1 MHHIKLLIRNAYKEI
16 TICISI
22 ALAMVLIAVQGISA
36 LQTDE
41 FYEFIQA
48 STLAGNFRVAYV
60 LIPDVQFTK
69 HHKEL
74 SEREKFNYRIA
85 WRLKKRLMKRD
96 VVVPSI
102 DALKEAV
109 EKRQFLLARNT
120 NVKFTKSDGSET
132 EYEIDLHAH
141 PHWIKAEFSKLT
153 ADFSF
158 DTEPLKELLETGAI
172 LEIIPPEDTVLT
184 AFEERDG
191 FHRVETG
198 GVAKSGDAFDPE
210 SIAATI
216 KETLEEGGTG
226 VTIEIPSAPGE
237 IVNETGEDF
246 GDLKLIATGKSNF
259 RGSTYARMKN
269 VRKAL
274 NEHINNTLVAPGETF
289 SFNSTL
295 EGPVSMSKGWSMAK
309 IIVEGDKLED
319 APGGGICQAST
330 TVYRAMLNAG
340 LPEEER
346 RAHSLYVYYYEKYG
360 VGIDATIFPGQQDLK
375 FKNDTGNY
383 VLLQA
388 YDDGYE
394 AVVNVYGTDDGRV
407 VELEGPYFAEA
418 SPEEFKV
425 HERELRKNEIAWI
438 RKVKYSNGEE
448 KENTIIS
455 RYKTLPLFLVSKY
468 GTLHASAGDDN

>member
-1 MHHIKLLIRNAYKEI
+1 
-16 TICISI
+16 
-22 ALAMVLIAVQGISA
+22 
-36 LQTDE
+36 
-41 FYEFIQA
+41 
-48 STLAGNFRVAYV
+48 
-60 LIPDVQFTK
+60 
-69 HHKEL
+69 
-74 SEREKFNYRIA
+74 
-85 WRLKKRLMKRD
+85 
-96 VVVPSI
+96 
-102 DALKEAV
+102 
-109 EKRQFLLARNT
+109 
-120 NVKFTKSDGSET
+120 
-132 EYEIDLHAH
+132 
-141 PHWIKAEFSKLT
+141 
-153 ADFSF
+153 
-158 DTEPLKELLETGAI
+158 
-172 LEIIPPEDTVLT
+172 
-184 AFEERDG
+184 
-191 FHRVETG
+191 
-198 GVAKSGDAFDPE
+198 
-210 SIAATI
+210 
-216 KETLEEGGTG
+216 

-407 VELEGPYFAEA
+407 VELE
-418 SPEEFKV
+418 V
-425 HERELRKNEIAWI
+425 RTLRRHLRKNLKCMKGNCVKMKSHGLEKLSI
-438 RKVKYSNGEE
+438 RMGKKR
-448 KENTIIS
+448 KTLLFS

-468 GTLHASAGDDN
+468 GTLHASAGGDN